1 MTECSVTT
9 RRIRVAISRA
19 VLGLCLTFPAGAVQ
33 LPSDLLPD
41 DPPWILPSAK
51 PLTGL
56 EHWQLHGLFRQSSG
70 GGWALLSI
78 GQVAAR
84 RVEFDAVLPGGIRLA
99 AIENEGIWLQRGQA
113 RAFLRLGGTLQAS
126 VVSEVVTDASPPP
139 AAPSATCQQ
148 YLSGGVP
155 LEELAALGVCPPGS
169 TGL

>member
-9 RRIRVAISRA
+9 RRIWIAISRA
-19 VLGLCLTFPAGAVQ
+19 VLGLCLAFPVGAVQ

-41 DPPWILPSAK
+41 DSPWILPSAK

-56 EHWQLHGLFRQSSG
+56 EHWQLHGLFRHSRG

-78 GQVAAR
+78 GQAATQ

-99 AIENEGIWLQRGQA
+99 AIENEGVWLQRDQS

-126 VVSEVVTDASPPP
+126 VASEVVTEISPPP
-139 AAPSATCQQ
+139 SAPSTTCQE
-148 YLSGGVP
+148 YISGGVP
-155 LEELAALGVCPPGS
+155 LEELTALGMCSAGS

>member
-41 DPPWILPSAK
+41 DSLWILPSSK

-78 GQVAAR
+78 GQADAQ

-99 AIENEGIWLQRGQA
+99 AIENEGVWMQRGQS

-126 VVSEVVTDASPPP
+126 VASEVVTNVSPPP

-148 YLSGGVP
+148 YISGGVP
-155 LEELAALGVCPPGS
+155 LEELTALGMCPAGIS
-169 TGL
+169 DF